1 MFTRRESYY
10 IKKRQKLRK
19 KIRNLPTGL
28 ANMTGKPWAR
38 RAKLEKKYENLGR
51 KWWKVH
57 KAAQFEGADFG
68 LDITDLPISMDDI
81 RLSAWSL
88 DPYTQRQKVEG
99 STEWKALRVL
109 EDRSSKVEIWKT
121 PWVKDDG
128 TETSLT
134 FAVRDGNLDIGPW
147 ATEEQQQILIE
158 RYESRND

>member
-19 KIRNLPTGL
+19 KIRDFEKNTQWPDKVKAKKLWK
-28 ANMTGKPWAR
+28 MKAR
-38 RAKLEKKYENLGR
+38 YEALGR
-51 KWWKVH
+51 KWWDVH
-57 KAAQFEGADFG
+57 KVVLFEDAEFG
-68 LDITDLPISMDDI
+68 LDITDLPISLTDI

-99 STEWKALRVL
+99 SPEWKALRVL
-109 EDRSSKVEIWKT
+109 EDRSSKVEIWTT
-121 PWVKDDG
+121 PWVNDDG

-147 ATEEQQQILIE
+147 ATKEQQQILIE